1 LFWIVLSVQTRCSYC
16 RFDSADKNHRT
27 TIQTNLRRIQKQFRE
42 IKQEAAIHRKKFL
55 DELMIAAKTTKNK
68 QRQQLIRHLK
78 TAEDN
83 RRCFALTRAILKPH
97 TAGGLTHVLDSNDN
111 GNMWTNVVEKDEMEQ
126 KLLNHSQKHFSQ
138 AKGTP
143 YTTAP
148 LNNLLGYDGL
158 TEFGNQVFRGT
169 IPPEMQLPLT
179 AKLLLQHQQSLL
191 EPDETTEIPLTFN
204 ELMEGFK
211 KWPEQ
216 TATSPSGRHLGT
228 YKSMLKDLPEKED
241 HKQNP
246 PKYRGIHVMHS
257 IFALLQL
264 AVKHTHT
271 FHRWKTIWNMYLEKD
286 IGYPKLTR
294 LRTIHLMEADYNL
307 LLKWYAAKGFFKR
320 SEKQCRIV
328 DEQGGSRQGR
338 SAIDMACKKVV
349 IYDIF
354 RTTKMKPSM

>member
-1 LFWIVLSVQTRCSYC
+1 
-16 RFDSADKNHRT
+16 
-27 TIQTNLRRIQKQFRE
+27 
-42 IKQEAAIHRKKFL
+42 
-55 DELMIAAKTTKNK
+55 
-68 QRQQLIRHLK
+68 
-78 TAEDN
+78 
-83 RRCFALTRAILKPH
+83 
-97 TAGGLTHVLDSNDN
+97 
-111 GNMWTNVVEKDEMEQ
+111 MEQ

-169 IPPEMQLPLT
+169 IPPETQLPPA

-228 YKSMLKDLPEKED
+228 YKSMLKDLPEKDD

-246 PKYRGIHVMHS
+246 PKYCRIHVMHS

-264 AVKHTHT
+264 VVKHTHM
-271 FHRWKTIWNMYLEKD
+271 FHCWKTIWNMYLEKD

-294 LRTIHLMEADYNL
+294 LRTIHLMEANYNL
-307 LLKWYAAKGFFKR
+307 LLKWYTAKGFFKH
-320 SEKQCRIV
+320 SEKHCRIV
-328 DEQGGSRQGR
+328 DEQGGSRQGC
-338 SAIDMACKKVV
+338 SAINMVCKKVV
-349 IYDIF
+349 IYDIL
-354 RTTKMKPSM
+354 RTTKDEAIDVGNNANVCFDRMIKNCQNLSCRQQGANIQYLRLHAQTHQQLQYYHPTRSANLPTNLHATCHCCTTHSTKNILNPPAHSVYTPMGQQLMVPDMPPCKSISITQNTWTGTHGVPHQQHIC